1 MNLQIPHLVFAAG
14 IATYLTIRAVFSRR
28 LRARPKAVDRSDT
41 GDRMLVGLVAIGQIV
56 LPLLL
61 LFSPWLDWARYTLP
75 AAAAWLGAAVMAAG
89 VRLFWRAHVDLGES
103 WSVTLM
109 LNPEHK
115 LVTRGVYRAVRHPM
129 YAAFFVLAI
138 GQVLLLDNWFA
149 GWASLVAVTVL
160 YWRRVPHEERMM
172 LEFFGDEYRAYMRRT
187 GGILPRLGAR
197 NPV

>member
-1 MNLQIPHLVFAAG
+1 MNLQIPHLVFVAG
-14 IATYLTIRAVFSRR
+14 IATYLTIRGIFSRR
-28 LRARPKAVDRSDT
+28 LRSQQKSVDKSNT
-41 GDRMLVGLVAIGQIV
+41 GDRMLVVLVGIGQIV

-61 LFSPWLDWARYTLP
+61 LFSPLLDWARYTLP
-75 AAAAWLGAAVMAAG
+75 PAAAWLGTAVMAAG
-89 VRLFWRAHVDLGES
+89 VWLFWRSHVDLGES

-160 YWRRVPHEERMM
+160 YLRRVPHEEGMM
-172 LEFFGDEYRAYMRRT
+172 LEFFGDEYRAYMQRT
-187 GGILPRLGAR
+187 GGILPRLGTR
-197 NPV
+197 NQA